1 MKGQIRFFALKSFI
15 LAAVMLFSSAA
26 VFANNSD
33 VASAKGVSEQT
44 LSTIAANLSKKLR
57 VDLADNTATV
67 KISDIERQQLSK
79 NQVDFK
85 GSAFCILKSENTQL
99 PIKFEA
105 KINPQTQDVADINYN
120 FVEEN
125 NDEFAPTNTEE
136 VLMKELMKQVSVDYK
151 TDSIVIAIDGF
162 EVVPSANGKTLKG
175 NGEIKIGEV
184 KWSKI
189 NFDVMLDDENKPA
202 QIKYDIK

>member
-1 MKGQIRFFALKSFI
+1 MKGHIRFFALKSFV

-26 VFANNSD
+26 AFADNSD
-33 VASAKGVSEQT
+33 VASAKGVSDRT
-44 LSTIAANLSKKLR
+44 ISTISANLSKKLQ

-105 KINPQTQDVADINYN
+105 KINPQTQDVSDINYS

-125 NDEFAPTNTEE
+125 DEFSPTTTEE

-162 EVVPSANGKTLKG
+162 ETVPSANGKILKG

>member
-1 MKGQIRFFALKSFI
+1 MKGQIRFFTLKSFI
-15 LAAVMLFSSAA
+15 LTAAMLFGSVAA
-26 VFANNSD
+26 FGNNAD
-33 VASAKGVSEQT
+33 VASAKGVSEET
-44 LSTIAANLSKKLR
+44 LSAIAGNLSKKLR

-79 NQVDFK
+79 NLVDFK
-85 GSAFCILKSENTQL
+85 GTAFCVLKSENNQL

-105 KINPQTQDVADINYN
+105 KINPQTQIVSDINYS
-120 FVEEN
+120 FVEESA
-125 NDEFAPTNTEE
+125 EYAPTTTEE
-136 VLMKELMKQVSVDYK
+136 ILMKELMKKVSVDYK

-162 EVVPSANGKTLKG
+162 EVVPSADGKVLKG

-184 KWSKI
+184 EWSKI